1 MVLSKALVPKVI
13 LLLEEHKLAPRTR
26 DDMVSLLTAVGQIAD
41 DPEAAKSLLQMLLR
55 AEIRLSLCTRGYY
68 YVLYN
73 ICQRARA
80 RAYPD
85 GRSHA

>member
-1 MVLSKALVPKVI
+1 MYESPWEALAMVLSKALVPKVI

-55 AEIRLSLCTRGYY
+55 AESKIRLLAPRDIY
-68 YVLYN
+68 
-73 ICQRARA
+73 
-80 RAYPD
+80 
-85 GRSHA
+85 